1 MVYDMCLDV
10 KSRIQVIMKRIEI
23 ILTESDYEKLLE
35 LLEDAEND
43 GMIQDAFTIRTIEEN
58 INHDEIDL

>member
-1 MVYDMCLDV
+1 
-10 KSRIQVIMKRIEI
+10 MKKIEI

-58 INHDEIDL
+58 INPDEIDL

>member
-1 MVYDMCLDV
+1 
-10 KSRIQVIMKRIEI
+10 MKKIEI

-43 GMIQDAFTIRTIEEN
+43 GMIQDAFTIQTIEE
-58 INHDEIDL
+58 